1 MAVKSISIGLVRE
14 NAAALRTVNRKG
26 EKYLGLIESMRVK
39 GFMGAIIVRE
49 RTDPDTQSLYYEL
62 IDGLHRFSAAKEVGI
77 TEINV
82 DVHDFDDDQVLEA
95 QIMGNFHVIV
105 TKPAEYSK
113 ALKRILSRNSMMT
126 ESELAGKLGVSSAFI
141 RARLSLNKI
150 TDKKILDLI
159 DEQRIPLA
167 NAYVLAKLPE
177 DEIQNYLDGAITEK
191 AETFVPRVQ
200 ERLKEIKEKARQ
212 GRLAEPP
219 TFKAV
224 AHMQKMT
231 IIKDALETGEM
242 TAELIRGIED
252 PAAAAQRVLEWI
264 LHLDPTSV
272 AAAQA
277 KWDEREA
284 KKETKKAEAKV
295 KAEAKAAEKKAKE
308 DDAAAAAAVEAGA
321 TAEANTQAQE

>member
-1 MAVKSISIGLVRE
+1 MVKTIPIGLVRE

-26 EKYLGLIESMRVK
+26 EKFLGLIESMRAK

-49 RTDPDTQSLYYEL
+49 RTDPDTNSVYYEL

-82 DVHDFDDDQVLEA
+82 DVQNFDDDQVLEA

-105 TKPAEYSK
+105 TKPAEYSRG
-113 ALKRILSRNSMMT
+113 LKRILSRNSMMT
-126 ESELAGKLGVSSAFI
+126 ESELAGKLGVSSTFI

-159 DEQRIPLA
+159 DEQKIPLA

-177 DEIQNYLDGAITEK
+177 DEIGNYLDGAITEN

-219 TFKAV
+219 TFRAI

-231 IIKDALETGEM
+231 DIKGALENGEII
-242 TAELIRGIED
+242 AQLIKGIED
-252 PAAAAQRVLEWI
+252 PAQAAVRVVEWV
-264 LHLDPTSV
+264 LHLDPSSV
-272 AAAQA
+272 AAAQTR
-277 KWDEREA
+277 WDEKEA
-284 KKETKKAEAKV
+284 KKEVKKAEAKA
-295 KAEAKAAEKKAKE
+295 KTEEKAAEKKARE
-308 DDAAAAAAVEAGA
+308 EDAAASAAVEADA
-321 TAEANTQAQE
+321 VANSE